1 MRPSRRCGGPVRR
14 SPRRRSPP
22 AAGWPRSS
30 RRRRLG
36 AAATA
41 VARASSSLPLTHR
54 PPRTSPPGRGM
65 PRGRRTGSASARRG
79 MPAAWR
85 RSRSRSPAP
94 VAPRWSSIGSVVRA
108 RSGWRGRRRPRS
120 TSCARPYNRRRRP
133 TPECRPSM
141 SPATRRTLLLSL
153 PLAGLVAMIAWP
165 SFVARIQYART
176 RAEIAAIRDAAL
188 GAELAPV
195 GKLFTT
201 LARVI
206 GPAVVN
212 VTAKRRVVTL
222 ADEIAALAGASPRG
236 ANDESFGSG
245 VVIAS
250 DGTIV
255 TNYHVVAHS
264 EQIEVALA
272 DGRRFEA
279 DLVGADAATDIAVLK
294 IETDGLA
301 KAEWGDSDSVQVG
314 EMVWAIGNP
323 FGLDRTLTYGIVSAV
338 GRRGVLED
346 PLQEFLQTD
355 AAINP
360 GNSGGPLVDVHGRI
374 MGITTA
380 IVGKDY
386 SGIGFAIPSNAAR
399 RVSEQIL
406 RTGHVERGYLGMALQ
421 DRPSAP
427 GGSRAVVAAVEPRS
441 PAALAGIAAGDVI
454 TAFDGEPIRDSAQLV
469 LLLTRATIGVEVPL
483 DIVRGDA
490 AFQMSVRVGRRPR
503 EP

>member
-1 MRPSRRCGGPVRR
+1 
-14 SPRRRSPP
+14 
-22 AAGWPRSS
+22 
-30 RRRRLG
+30 
-36 AAATA
+36 
-41 VARASSSLPLTHR
+41 
-54 PPRTSPPGRGM
+54 
-65 PRGRRTGSASARRG
+65 
-79 MPAAWR
+79 
-85 RSRSRSPAP
+85 
-94 VAPRWSSIGSVVRA
+94 
-108 RSGWRGRRRPRS
+108 
-120 TSCARPYNRRRRP
+120 
-133 TPECRPSM
+133 M

>member
-1 MRPSRRCGGPVRR
+1 M
-14 SPRRRSPP
+14 
-22 AAGWPRSS
+22 
-30 RRRRLG
+30 
-36 AAATA
+36 
-41 VARASSSLPLTHR
+41 SL
-54 PPRTSPPGRGM
+54 
-65 PRGRRTGSASARRG
+65 
-79 MPAAWR
+79 
-85 RSRSRSPAP
+85 AP
-94 VAPRWSSIGSVVRA
+94 
-108 RSGWRGRRRPRS
+108 
-120 TSCARPYNRRRRP
+120 
-133 TPECRPSM
+133 EM
-141 SPATRRTLLLSL
+141 SPASRRTLLLSL
-153 PLAGLVAMIAWP
+153 GLAGLVGMIVWP
-165 SFVARIQYART
+165 SFVARVHYART

-212 VTAKRRVVTL
+212 VTSKRHVMTL

-245 VVIAS
+245 VVIGA

-264 EQIEVALA
+264 EQIDVALA
-272 DGRRFEA
+272 DGRRFKA
-279 DLVGADAATDIAVLK
+279 RLVGADAATDIAVLE
-294 IETDGLA
+294 IDADGLP

-314 EMVWAIGNP
+314 EMAWAIGNP

-374 MGITTA
+374 IGITTA

-386 SGIGFAIPSNAAR
+386 SGIGFAIPSNTAR
-399 RVSEQIL
+399 RVTEEIL

-421 DRPSAP
+421 DRAPAVP

-441 PAALAGIAAGDVI
+441 PAALAGVAPGDVI
-454 TAFDGEPIRDSAQLV
+454 TAFDGEEIRDPAQLV
-469 LLLTRATIGVEVPL
+469 LLLTRATIGSEVPL
-483 DIVRGDA
+483 DIARGEKSL
-490 AFQMSVRVGRRPR
+490 QMSVRVGRRPR